1 MLSFSQAAAG
11 RRTIMNT
18 RVLAPIVFVAG
29 LVGLAAQQSAF
40 AGRQGSPSPART
52 QSQPQPPPAQP
63 APQQT
68 PPAEQQPP
76 EDQQR
81 PIFRRGVNY
90 VSVDVIVTDSKGN
103 PVLDLKAEDF
113 EVSEEGKPQKVESFQ
128 VVKVEQDLASSVVP
142 SQIRTQADMER
153 EAERADVRIFA
164 FLLDDYHVRRG
175 ASLGV
180 RDPLTRFIQQHVAPA
195 DLVGIM
201 YPLTPV
207 TDFILSRNREALAS
221 AMKNFLGRKFEYEP
235 RNAFEE
241 KYAYYPAETVERI
254 RNQVTL
260 SALRALVTHLGGLR
274 EGRKAVILVSE
285 GFSNTLP
292 AQLRDPVAALPG
304 LGNPARGNPG
314 SVPDPTGQT
323 SREFFEQ
330 TDLLS
335 ELRDVYAAANR
346 SNTSIYTLDP
356 RGLAPFEFD
365 INEGVG
371 TNADRTAANMTRDT
385 LFTLAA
391 ETDGRAI
398 VNRNDLDAGLRQIV
412 RDSSAYYLL
421 GYNSTESPTD
431 GKFHEIKVRVKRSG
445 AQVRARKGYW
455 AYTAED
461 AARATASAS
470 AAGTPTVTPEV
481 DRALSSL
488 ASPRSR
494 PVRTWVGTTRAED
507 GRTRVTF
514 AWEPALAGPGSAAT
528 RTATPEQ
535 VSLTVLRPD
544 GEPQFRGKVG
554 ARQVAQ
560 FVVPP
565 GPLQIRYNIEAADG
579 RLIDSD
585 SREMLAPDYS
595 KPELQLSTPV
605 VLRGRT
611 ARDLNQLRSDPAA
624 APSASREFSRAERLI
639 IRVQAY
645 GPGEGTPAVS
655 ARLLNRTGRQ
665 MADVPMK
672 APAAG
677 GGDFE
682 AELPLAALAA
692 GEYLIEIKAAAA
704 GGERKELIAIRV
716 GS

>member
-1 MLSFSQAAAG
+1 MK
-11 RRTIMNT
+11 T
-18 RVLAPIVFVAG
+18 RVLGPILLVLGIAG
-29 LVGLAAQQSAF
+29 VAAQQ
-40 AGRQGSPSPART
+40 PPA
-52 QSQPQPPPAQP
+52 QQPPAQQPPQQQPPAQEPPPPAQE
-63 APQQT
+63 PQQ
-68 PPAEQQPP
+68 
-76 EDQQR
+76 

-103 PVLDLKAEDF
+103 PVLDLKPEDF

-128 VVKVEQDLASSVVP
+128 VVKVDEQTAAAVP
-142 SQIRTQADMER
+142 SQIRTQADVER
-153 EAERADVRIFA
+153 EAARADVRIFA

-180 RDPLTRFIQQHVAPA
+180 RDPLTRFIQQHIAPA
-195 DLVGIM
+195 DLVGVM

-207 TDFILSRNREALAS
+207 TDFVLSRNRDALAS
-221 AMKNFLGRKFEYEP
+221 AMKNFMGRKFDYEP

-292 AQLRDPVAALPG
+292 AQLRDPVAAMPG
-304 LGNPARGNPG
+304 YGNPARGRPG
-314 SVPDPTGQT
+314 AVADPTSQS
-323 SREFFEQ
+323 SRDFFEQ
-330 TDLLS
+330 TDLLQ
-335 ELRDVYAAANR
+335 ELRDVFSAANR
-346 SNTSIYTLDP
+346 ANASIYTLDP

-371 TNADRTAANMTRDT
+371 TNADRIAANVTRDT

-431 GKFHEIKVRVKRSG
+431 GKFHEIKVRVKRPG
-445 AQVRARKGYW
+445 VQVRARKGYW

-461 AARATASAS
+461 AARITASAN
-470 AAGTPTVTPEV
+470 AAASGTPDVAPEV

-488 ASPRSR
+488 AVPRSR
-494 PVRTWVGTTRAED
+494 PVRTWVGTAKAQD
-507 GRTRVTF
+507 GRTEVTF
-514 AWEPALAGPGSAAT
+514 SWEPASAGPGAVAS
-528 RTATPEQ
+528 ATPSQ
-535 VSLTVLRPD
+535 ISLTVLSPD

-554 ARQVAQ
+554 QREAAR
-560 FVVPP
+560 FVVAP
-565 GPLQIRYNIEAADG
+565 GPLQIRYNIETAEG
-579 RLIDSD
+579 RVIDSD

-595 KPELQLSTPV
+595 KPEVQMSTPV

-611 ARDLNQLRSDPAA
+611 ARDLQAVRGDPAA
-624 APSASREFSRAERLI
+624 PPSASREFSRAERLI

-645 GPGEGTPAVS
+645 APGEAAPTVTAS
-655 ARLLNRTGRQ
+655 LLNRTGKH
-665 MADVPMK
+665 MADIPVK
-672 APAAG
+672 APDAGAANY
-677 GGDFE
+677 E
-682 AELPLAALAA
+682 AEVPLAALAA
-692 GEYLIEIKAAAA
+692 GEYLVQIKAAAEGGA
-704 GGERKELIAIRV
+704 GERKELIAIRV